1 MAASDIGWREGGL
14 AQGWTLVA
22 CAWLSVMA
30 NMVIS
35 PILPSMT
42 THFSGVSQVDLLI
55 SLAATSPAFF
65 VAALA
70 IPAGYLG
77 NRIGHERVLLGAAIL
92 YGLAGVAPFFLENLH
107 QIVISRAFVGVAE
120 AAVMTCSTALIGDY
134 FRGRRRERYLALQTG
149 TSPVVA
155 IVAVTLGG
163 LAGNAD
169 WHNSF
174 LIYGFAFVLVVATLA
189 VLRGGRAT
197 PAPIDTAPRA
207 DGPQQVNWLN
217 LGWIC
222 IVTVFAMTAFLVTII
237 QLPFLLTER
246 GVPEPR
252 MIGFLAGAATLAN
265 PLGALFFS
273 FTRFRMMTKLTIA
286 FAALGA
292 GFGTM
297 ALSVDWHWTLIG
309 AVMANFGAGTIL
321 PLLITW
327 ALAALP
333 DAQRGVG
340 TGAWISASF
349 LGQFLSPLVI
359 LALKGATGSLAN
371 AVLVYALACGASA
384 FLALL
389 ASLAGKGAPKAVA
402 TA

>member
-1 MAASDIGWREGGL
+1 MTASGIGRREGGL

-42 THFSGVSQVDLLI
+42 AHFSGVPQVDLLI

-65 VAALA
+65 VAVLA

-77 NRIGHERVLLGAAIL
+77 HRIGHERVLLWAAML
-92 YGLAGVAPFFLENLH
+92 YGIAGVAPFFLDDLG
-107 QIVISRAFVGVAE
+107 QIVASRALVGIAE

-134 FRGRRRERYLALQTG
+134 FLGTRRERYLALQTG

-174 LIYGFAFVLVVATLA
+174 FIYGFAFVLVVAVLA
-189 VLRGGRAT
+189 GLRRGRADVVAAE
-197 PAPIDTAPRA
+197 PAPRESDPR
-207 DGPQQVNWLN
+207 GVNWFN

-252 MIGFLAGAATLAN
+252 MIGFLAGAATMAN

-273 FTRFRMMTKLTIA
+273 FTRFRMMVKLTVA
-286 FAALGA
+286 FAMLGA

-297 ALSVDWHWTLIG
+297 ALSADWHWTLVG
-309 AVMANFGAGTIL
+309 AVLANFGAGTIL

-349 LGQFLSPLVI
+349 LGQFLRPLVI
-359 LALKGATGSLAN
+359 LVLKGITGSLSG
-371 AVLVYALACGASA
+371 AVLVYALACGVSA
-384 FLALL
+384 LLALL
-389 ASLAGKGAPKAVA
+389 ASLAGRQGTKTVA
-402 TA
+402 AA